1 MTLEKQVCS
10 LELAKRLKELGV
22 KQESYFDNADGRT
35 EPWHIFSEEYR
46 QVEKQNSSI
55 SVFTVAELG
64 ELLPVGF
71 RSFSRWGKKDDKDVL
86 VWRCESPT
94 EHAIDQWPIEAD
106 TEANV
111 RAKYLAK
118 LIESGAYMRKD

>member
-1 MTLEKQVCS
+1 MRLEQQVCS
-10 LELAKRLKELGV
+10 LEIAKRLEKLGV
-22 KQESYFDNADGRT
+22 EQKSYLWWSQYGLVGTLSAQWEVTERTDESRYSA
-35 EPWHIFSEEYR
+35 
-46 QVEKQNSSI
+46 
-55 SVFTVAELG
+55 FTVAELG

-71 RSFSRWGKKDDKDVL
+71 RSFSRWGKKNDKDVL

-94 EHAIDQWPIEAD
+94 EHIIDQWPIEAD